1 MKNAQTIGPMNSGN
15 QRRVERRIIELL
27 TAALLC
33 LCFNSINSRQKDKEI
48 GALPQYAAIFD
59 HAPRF
64 VRRKA

>member
-1 MKNAQTIGPMNSGN
+1 
-15 QRRVERRIIELL
+15 VERRIIELL

-48 GALPQYAAIFD
+48 GALPRYAAIFD